1 MERDGKARDK
11 ANQRTVNPHSS
22 SSRKVGVAQ
31 ENEITDSVE
40 LKFHETEWC
49 EMWRGV
55 K

>member
-1 MERDGKARDK
+1 MERDGKARLELECG
-11 ANQRTVNPHSS
+11 TVNPHSS